1 MNAARHVAQEHLRRA
16 ILDHLEAYPHAAD
29 SAEGVALWWL
39 EVKQLS
45 ASQVD
50 VENALEELVSS
61 GHLRR
66 VDLVDGTKLF
76 SGTAI
81 DPTH

>member
-1 MNAARHVAQEHLRRA
+1 MNAAHHVAQEHLRRA

-29 SAEGVALWWL
+29 SAEGVTLWWL

-76 SGTAI
+76 SGISTG
-81 DPTH
+81 PKH